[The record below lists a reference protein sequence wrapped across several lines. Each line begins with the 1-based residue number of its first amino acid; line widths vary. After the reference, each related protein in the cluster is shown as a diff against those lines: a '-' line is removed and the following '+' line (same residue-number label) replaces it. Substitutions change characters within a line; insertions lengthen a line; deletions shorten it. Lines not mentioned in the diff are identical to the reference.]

1 MKVTV
6 GLQHAGSF
14 QVSGWPYLNETT
26 LNTTEQEF
34 TFNFISQ
41 EVTVW
46 NAGAQTL
53 KFYYTSG
60 SGNVFELP
68 AGKKVTMRVKAGSIF
83 AKSSTGTTTIK
94 LFVSMTNIPLERI
107 GTIPTGSY
115 FGPAGADLDGDGTPD
130 IFDPFIK
137 MFGGDWPDAAEGAS
151 GDNNLWMEYTSDSG
165 EVMEYSADAGGS
177 VIPDTLYF
185 IDCPGSID
193 SSDFDPIMENL
204 TAHYVNYTAD
214 PPVEVD
220 FTSNIVA
227 PVQSDVD
234 LTKQNE
240 DQFVPITVER
250 SFTDPSVLSV
260 TVYLK
265 VHIVCPD
272 EGDLPECGDELDGD
286 FEEITYGYP
295 TAADETTTDPAA
307 LDASLWVCDDD

>member
-1 MKVTV
+1 
-6 GLQHAGSF
+6 
-14 QVSGWPYLNETT
+14 
-26 LNTTEQEF
+26 
-34 TFNFISQ
+34 
-41 EVTVW
+41 
-46 NAGAQTL
+46 
-53 KFYYTSG
+53 
-60 SGNVFELP
+60 
-68 AGKKVTMRVKAGSIF
+68 
-83 AKSSTGTTTIK
+83 
-94 LFVSMTNIPLERI
+94 
-107 GTIPTGSY
+107 
-115 FGPAGADLDGDGTPD
+115 
-130 IFDPFIK
+130 
-137 MFGGDWPDAAEGAS
+137 
-151 GDNNLWMEYTSDSG
+151 
-165 EVMEYSADAGGS
+165 MEYSAEAGGS
-177 VIPDTLYF
+177 LIPDTLYF

-204 TAHYVNYTAD
+204 TAHYVNYDAD

-220 FTSNIVA
+220 FTANIVA

-234 LTKQNE
+234 LTIQNA

-250 SFTDPSVLSV
+250 SFTDPAVLSV